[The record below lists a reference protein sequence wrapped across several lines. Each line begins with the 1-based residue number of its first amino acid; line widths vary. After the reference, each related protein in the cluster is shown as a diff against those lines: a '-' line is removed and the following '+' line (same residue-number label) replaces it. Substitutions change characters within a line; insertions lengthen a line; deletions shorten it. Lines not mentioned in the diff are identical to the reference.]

1 MFNSAPYTP
10 LTVEA
15 ALAEP
20 ALAEVRV
27 VAGGAGLSR
36 AVRSVGVLDVEDLA
50 GVAADQFVLS
60 SAYPLMTAD
69 TGVLLGRLAEQSAS
83 ALGVK
88 SEGYWRKMPGPLV
101 MAADRLGLPLLE
113 LPPGP
118 FDDLVNPLLAAIAGR
133 QAEELRRAA
142 DLHEALTQTILAQAD
157 LRAVAATLARVL
169 GLPAA
174 IVDEHGD
181 LLADVGVPQGE
192 PPRAVAEQAVALEG
206 VGEGTGSAAGWLL
219 GPISALGRF
228 YGAVCVRGK
237 VTDDAFVRSALTEAA
252 MVSGMLLAGYRR
264 IEAVH
269 RRFEREL
276 LDDLVDRRLVGAA
289 QAVERARRIG
299 WANRRPYLV
308 LVAGRL
314 RKGARPLRPIIE
326 PGFGD
331 ETIPVLSR
339 ALRTL
344 PFQVRL
350 YLRRPG
356 LCVIVHLDE
365 LSRADVAVEA
375 VTRRLTG
382 EENGVLGPNIVVGVS
397 RPRTELLDLP
407 NAFREAALAVSVSP
421 RIRTGARR
429 VELFT
434 DLGAAR
440 LAAEVQDLHALAR
453 IAREAL
459 GSRADPTVPATFE
472 LLETLA
478 VLLDHN
484 MSIAE
489 TAAELFFHYNTVRH
503 RLGRL
508 REILGE
514 RLETS
519 HGRTLLALAIACVR
533 VLEAEAHALSP
544 RLGGLP
550 AGESESAWWTLVGS
564 RAAQERS
571 SEVRQ
576 NLVT

>member
-1 MFNSAPYTP
+1 
-10 LTVEA
+10 
-15 ALAEP
+15 
-20 ALAEVRV
+20 
-27 VAGGAGLSR
+27 
-36 AVRSVGVLDVEDLA
+36 
-50 GVAADQFVLS
+50 
-60 SAYPLMTAD
+60 
-69 TGVLLGRLAEQSAS
+69 
-83 ALGVK
+83 
-88 SEGYWRKMPGPLV
+88 

-206 VGEGTGSAAGWLL
+206 GGEGTGSAAGWPL

-252 MVSGMLLAGYRR
+252 MVSGMLLAGDRR

-350 YLRRPG
+350 YLRLPG

-382 EENGVLGPNIVVGVS
+382 EENGVLGPNIVVGAS

-440 LAAEVQDLHALAR
+440 LAAEVQDLHASADSTEAPGSGGTRTSHGHRVARR
-453 IAREAL
+453 IAVRSTQHEHR
-459 GSRADPTVPATFE
+459 SNADA
-472 LLETLA
+472 
-478 VLLDHN
+478 
-484 MSIAE
+484 I
-489 TAAELFFHYNTVRH
+489 FFHYDTVRH

-508 REILGE
+508 RRSSASAR
-514 RLETS
+514 RLMGDAAGAR
-519 HGRTLLALAIACVR
+519 HCLLRA
-533 VLEAEAHALSP
+533 LEAVAPALRRGSAACRRKSSQRGGRWSIQGRSREVERGAPELVSDANDATCRSLAVDFRAAYGVEDCRVPSTTCRKGEVVVRREASASSS
-544 RLGGLP
+544 GP
-550 AGESESAWWTLVGS
+550 AGPAVGDEHETQPRRLTGS
-564 RAAQERS
+564 QAQPRPG
-571 SEVRQ
+571 
-576 NLVT
+576 